1 MNPKIHRFIL
11 TKVLRWHITP
21 GEDVIPEEKKG
32 IFLFAPHTSI
42 WDFVLGLFYFRSLD
56 GRLHIMIKKE
66 AFKGPLGWILRK
78 LGAFPIDRKN
88 PSDALMPLIHA
99 INESE
104 NFYMVICPEGTRKP
118 IRKWKTG
125 YHTIAMQTGVPVFL
139 SHADYKKKEIGYGKK
154 FALNGDAREDT
165 ARIQQE
171 YKKMG
176 LTGLRR
182 DGYVTE

>member
-1 MNPKIHRFIL
+1 
-11 TKVLRWHITP
+11 
-21 GEDVIPEEKKG
+21 
-32 IFLFAPHTSI
+32 
-42 WDFVLGLFYFRSLD
+42 
-56 GRLHIMIKKE
+56 
-66 AFKGPLGWILRK
+66 
-78 LGAFPIDRKN
+78 
-88 PSDALMPLIHA
+88 MPLIHA

-182 DGYVTE
+182 DGYVTEKFGIKKNICYICVPF